1 MPAAVN
7 DRYASFTRNPIGKK
21 VAETAGLPQPLVLDR
36 WKDGKP
42 AVSGPILI
50 TTGFSDQD
58 TAPKAPFLA
67 AGAVAKAVEAGGAE
81 VQIVAGDA
89 ASDVVREATGK
100 QATSLFGATKKKVGG
115 IVVDATAI
123 STTEELAGL
132 YRALHPT
139 AKTVKTSGRIL
150 VIGLNPD
157 LVKDPS
163 QRIVQRGLEG
173 FTRSLGKEIGK
184 GRTVNL
190 VLLAP
195 GAEAAL
201 ESTVRFFLSGRSAYV
216 SGQVVRI
223 DTPGK
228 DGVGTPDNWDKPLAG
243 KIALVT
249 GAARGIGASIAQT
262 LHQQGAQIVGLDI
275 APLADELAATLKPL
289 NGDAI
294 TLDVTGEDA
303 PAELSKQLKALHGRV
318 DIVVNN
324 AGITQDRTLARM
336 KPERWDAVVA
346 VNLTAPQRI
355 VDQLLKDKLLGK
367 GSRVIGLASIAG
379 IAGNNGQTNYG
390 ATKAGMIGLT
400 EAYADALAKVGGTIN
415 AVAPGFIETKM
426 TAAIPL
432 GIREA
437 GRRLNSLSQGGL
449 PVDVAETIAWYAS
462 PGSSAINGR
471 VIRVCG
477 QSLIGA

>member
-1 MPAAVN
+1 MPAVN
-7 DRYASFTRNPIGKK
+7 DRYANFTRNPIGKK

-36 WKDGKP
+36 WKEGAP
-42 AVSGPILI
+42 AISGPILV
-50 TTGFSDQD
+50 TTGFGDEE
-58 TAPKAPFLA
+58 TAPKGPFVA
-67 AGAVAKAVEAGGAE
+67 AGAVAKAVEAAGAE
-81 VQIVAGDA
+81 VQVVAGDA
-89 ASDVVREATGK
+89 ASDAVREATGK

-123 STTEELAGL
+123 STTDELAGL

-139 AKTVKTSGRIL
+139 AKKVKTSGRIV
-150 VIGLNPD
+150 VIGLDPD
-157 LVKDPS
+157 LIKDPS
-163 QRIVQRGLEG
+163 QRLVQRGLEG
-173 FTRSLGKEIGK
+173 FTRSLGKETGK

-190 VLLAP
+190 ILLAP
-195 GAEAAL
+195 GAEAGL
-201 ESTVRFFLSGRSAYV
+201 ESSLRFFLSGRSAYV

-223 DTPGK
+223 STPGK
-228 DGVGTPDNWDKPLAG
+228 AGVEAPANWDKPLDG

-249 GAARGIGASIAQT
+249 GAARGIGAAIAQT
-262 LHQQGAQIVGLDI
+262 LHAQGAQIVGLDI
-275 APLADELAATLKPL
+275 APLADELAATLAPL
-289 NGDAI
+289 GGDAI

-336 KPERWDAVVA
+336 KPERWDAVIA

-390 ATKAGMIGLT
+390 ASKAGMIGLT
-400 EAYADALAKVGGTIN
+400 EAYAEALAKAGGTIN